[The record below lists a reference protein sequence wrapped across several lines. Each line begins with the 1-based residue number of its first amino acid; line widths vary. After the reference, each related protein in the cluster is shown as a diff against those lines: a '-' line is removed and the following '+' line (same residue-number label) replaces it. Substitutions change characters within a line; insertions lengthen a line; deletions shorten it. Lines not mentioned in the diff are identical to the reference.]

1 VTALKDRVAH
11 DLCCWPYG
19 VQVAT
24 RADLLPHVERRRVR
38 VCGVVQGVG
47 FRPFVHRLALDL
59 GLAGLV
65 GNDAQGVFIEVEGAP
80 ASLDEF
86 LRRLVDDAPRL
97 AGIASV
103 AASSVPVDGAT
114 GFEIVHSQATDGVR
128 ASLPPDVAMCPECR
142 VEIDDPDA
150 RRHRHPFA
158 NCTQCGPRLTVI
170 RDLPYDRPSTTMAT
184 FEMCPDCAAEYADPL
199 DRRHH
204 AQPIACPA
212 CGPQLAFDGPEGV
225 VGGTDASLSAAHR
238 VLADGGV
245 LAVKGVGGYHLVCDA
260 ENDAAVSLLRA
271 RKRRPDKPFALMVA
285 SVEVAERLVEVDD
298 VARAALSSPAAP
310 VVLLSRLAASGVAAS
325 VAPGNPLLGV
335 MLPPSPLH
343 HLLLRPVPG
352 HGTPVPQVVVLTSG
366 NLSDEPIAF
375 LDEDARHR
383 LGGLVDGWLVHDR
396 PIHVPVDD
404 SVVRVV
410 AGTVHPV
417 RRSRG
422 YAPVPVTL
430 PFDLVPTLA
439 VGGEIKN
446 TFCLADG
453 SRAWVS
459 QHIGDMGTLET
470 LHAFERTVES
480 FTRMYRVRPEVIA
493 VDQHPGYLTRRWGFD
508 HAGDAQVV
516 EVQHHHAHVA
526 ALMAEHG
533 LGADDTVV
541 GLAFDGTGHGR
552 AADGSV
558 ELWGGE
564 VLRGGYRSF
573 ERIAHLRPL
582 PLPSGDG
589 GVRNPC
595 RTAIVQL
602 LALGIDDVE
611 SLPSA
616 LACEPT
622 ELEVL
627 RHQAAT
633 GLQCVPTTSMG
644 RLFDVVS
651 SIIGVRHRVHY
662 EAQAAI
668 ELEAL
673 AVSHDGPF
681 PTLAFDVRDDGVIDP
696 EPLLR
701 DLVGHVQ
708 HGTSPSAL
716 AMAFHVGVAS
726 MVQQVA
732 SRATAVERSP
742 LALTGGVFQN
752 ALLTQLV
759 LDRLTADGHT
769 VLTHRVVP
777 ANDGG
782 LALGQAVIAG
792 LARQGR
798 A

>member
-1 VTALKDRVAH
+1 MT
-11 DLCCWPYG
+11 
-19 VQVAT
+19 T
-24 RADLLPHVERRRVR
+24 RADLLTQVERRRVR
-38 VCGVVQGVG
+38 VCGIVQGVG
-47 FRPFVHRLALDL
+47 FRPFVQGLAVEL
-59 GLAGLV
+59 GLVGLV
-65 GNDAQGVFIEVEGAP
+65 GNDAQGVFIEVEGPPVPLA
-80 ASLDEF
+80 EF
-86 LRRLVDDAPRL
+86 ERRLVDDAPRL
-97 AGIASV
+97 ASITSV
-103 AASSVPVDGAT
+103 SVDAAPVMSASS
-114 GFEIVHSQATDGVR
+114 FEIVQSRATDGVR

-142 VEIDDPDA
+142 AEIDDPGA
-150 RRHRHPFA
+150 RRYRHPFA

-170 RDLPYDRPSTTMAT
+170 RDLPYDRPATTMAA
-184 FEMCPDCAAEYADPL
+184 FEMCRDCAAEYADPL

-212 CGPQLAFDGPEGV
+212 CGPQLSFDGPDGV
-225 VGGTDASLSAAHR
+225 VTGTDDALSAAHR

-260 ENDAAVSLLRA
+260 TNESAVALLRA
-271 RKRRPDKPFALMVA
+271 RKQRPDKPFALMVA
-285 SVEVAERLVEVDD
+285 SVEVAESLVEVDA
-298 VARAALSSPAAP
+298 VAREALLSPAAP
-310 VVLLSRLAASGVAAS
+310 VVLLPRLDGMSLVAPS

-343 HLLLRPVPG
+343 HLLLQPVPG
-352 HGTPVPQVVVLTSG
+352 CDTRVPQVVVLTSG
-366 NLSDEPIAF
+366 NLSDEPISF
-375 LDEDARHR
+375 LDDDARNR
-383 LGGLVDGWLVHDR
+383 LAGLVDGWLVHDR

-422 YAPVPVTL
+422 YAPMPVPL
-430 PFDLVPTLA
+430 PFDVPPTLA

-459 QHIGDMGTLET
+459 QHIGDMGNLET
-470 LHAFERTVES
+470 LQAFERTVES
-480 FTRMYRVRPEVIA
+480 FTRMYRVVPEVIA
-493 VDQHPGYLTRRWGFD
+493 VDQHPGYLTRRWGLE
-508 HAGDAQVV
+508 HAGSAQVV

-533 LGADDTVV
+533 LGIDGTVV

-552 AADGSV
+552 ATDGTV

-573 ERIAHLRPL
+573 ERVAHLRPM
-582 PLPSGDG
+582 PLPGGDG

-595 RTAIVQL
+595 RTAVVQL
-602 LALGIDDVE
+602 LALGIDGVDR
-611 SLPSA
+611 LPSA
-616 LACEPT
+616 LTCDPT
-622 ELEVL
+622 ELTVV

-651 SIIGVRHRVHY
+651 SILGVRHRVHY

-673 AVSHDGPF
+673 AAAHDGSVPALEF
-681 PTLAFDVRDDGVIDP
+681 EVRADGVIDP

-701 DLVGHVQ
+701 DLVDHVMR
-708 HGTSPSAL
+708 GTSSSAL
-716 AMAFHVGVAS
+716 ALAFHLAVAD

-732 SRATAVERSP
+732 AQVTAPTRMP

-752 ALLTQLV
+752 ALLTRLV

-798 A
+798 N

>member
-1 VTALKDRVAH
+1 MNVS
-11 DLCCWPYG
+11 
-19 VQVAT
+19 T
-24 RADLLPHVERRRVR
+24 RADLLSHVERRRVR
-38 VCGVVQGVG
+38 VWGIVQGVG
-47 FRPFVHRLALDL
+47 FRPFVQGLAVEL

-65 GNDAQGVFIEVEGAP
+65 GNDAQGVFIEIEGPPVA
-80 ASLDEF
+80 LDEF
-86 LRRLVDDAPRL
+86 ARRLVDDAPRL
-97 AGIASV
+97 ANITSV
-103 AASSVPVDGAT
+103 SVDTAPVEGTSA
-114 GFEIVHSQATDGVR
+114 FEIVESQATDGVR

-142 VEIDDPDA
+142 AEIDDPGA
-150 RRHRHPFA
+150 RRYRHPFA

-170 RDLPYDRPSTTMAT
+170 RDLPYDRPATTMAA

-212 CGPQLAFDGPEGV
+212 CGPQLAFDGPNSAV
-225 VGGTDASLSAAHR
+225 AGTDAALAAAHR
-238 VLADGGV
+238 VIADGGV
-245 LAVKGVGGYHLVCDA
+245 VAVKGVGGYHLVCDA
-260 ENDAAVSLLRA
+260 SNEAAVATLRA
-271 RKRRPDKPFALMVA
+271 RKERPDKPFALMAA
-285 SVEVAERLVEVDD
+285 SVQVAERLVEVDA
-298 VARAALSSPAAP
+298 VAREALLSPAAP
-310 VVLLSRLAASGVAAS
+310 VVLLPRRGGSSGVASA

-352 HGTPVPQVVVLTSG
+352 HDTPVPQVVVLTSG

-375 LDEDARHR
+375 LDDDARSR
-383 LGGLVDGWLVHDR
+383 LEGLVDGWLVHDR

-430 PFDLVPTLA
+430 PFAVPPTLA

-459 QHIGDMGTLET
+459 QHIGDMGNLET
-470 LHAFERTVES
+470 LHAFERTVDS
-480 FTRMYRVRPEVIA
+480 FTQMYRVTPEVIA
-493 VDQHPGYLTRRWGFD
+493 VDQHPGYLTRRWGLD
-508 HAGDAQVV
+508 HVGDARVV

-564 VLRGGYRSF
+564 VLYAGYRSF

-595 RTAIVQL
+595 RTAVVQL
-602 LALGIDDVE
+602 LALGIAGVDT
-611 SLPSA
+611 LPPA

-622 ELEVL
+622 ELSVV
-627 RHQAAT
+627 RHQAMT

-651 SIIGVRHRVHY
+651 SIIGVRQRVHY

-673 AVSHDGPF
+673 AASHDGPV
-681 PTLAFDVRDDGVIDP
+681 PTLEFVLRADGVIDP

-701 DLVGHVQ
+701 HLVGHVAR
-708 HGTSPSAL
+708 GTSSSAL
-716 AMAFHVGVAS
+716 ALAFHLAVAR

-732 SRATAVERSP
+732 ERSVLAHRVP

-752 ALLTQLV
+752 ALLTRLV

-798 A
+798 D